1 MDKCQRADASTAY
14 SCLRLFCCGPGNSDC
29 TRTEE
34 TTTTTKPKQKAAAFL
49 QVLLGVRCCSQ
60 HSCSVSQ
67 QIVLQLSPSL
77 TRTHL
82 FASIKMVIHMCCWF
96 FLFTAVQIYFGDRIC
111 LLVAEMPAGLKSN
124 PFSRRANSFICL
136 SNLG

>member
-1 MDKCQRADASTAY
+1 MRAQLIAVCVY
-14 SCLRLFCCGPGNSDC
+14 SAVARGNSDC
-29 TRTEE
+29 TRIEE
-34 TTTTTKPKQKAAAFL
+34 TTTTTKPKQKVVASL
-49 QVLLGVRCCSQ
+49 QVLLGVLCCYPQ

-67 QIVLQLSPSL
+67 QAVLELPPSL

-82 FASIKMVIHMCCWF
+82 FASVKTVIHICCWF
-96 FLFTAVQIYFGDRIC
+96 FLFTAVQIGGRIC